1 MGGVLSRAVVRT
13 SGGGSLA
20 PPVHRVFGGPGAKGG
35 GGGPRGA
42 GTARIACL
50 SS

>member
-1 MGGVLSRAVVRT
+1 VGGVLSRAVVRT

-35 GGGPRGA
+35 GGSRGA